1 MKITSSYQEVQVSK
15 GSSYLNC
22 AAALYHYALM
32 PTRPSE
38 SEKHWQVTITN
49 HSDNQ
54 LGKNNSRQS
63 SPVLFSLPL
72 QFFQDAQIIHL

>member
-1 MKITSSYQEVQVSK
+1 MKITSSYQEVQVSE

-22 AAALYHYALM
+22 AAALYHCALM
-32 PTRPSE
+32 PTHPSE
-38 SEKHWQVTITN
+38 SEKHWQVNN
-49 HSDNQ
+49 HESLNQ

-72 QFFQDAQIIHL
+72 QVFQDAQTIHL